1 MIQSRGTGPQKR
13 LSSELPRLSPI
24 RKYMPFG
31 TVISERLHSAPEQSD
46 ANGSLVRLPLRITW
60 PPTTAIVSP
69 GMPTTRLTNV
79 VSDFAAVGLLQECR
93 VASPPL

>member
-31 TVISERLHSAPEQSD
+31 TVIALRLHSAPAHEE
-46 ANGSLVRLPLRITW
+46 ANDSLAGFPLRITW
-60 PPTTAIVSP
+60 PLRTEIRSP
-69 GMPTTRLTNV
+69 GSPTTRLTNV
-79 VSDFAAVGLLQECR
+79 VSECLAVGLEHAWR
-93 VASPPL
+93 VWGPPL